1 MTFKGAIFHTRLRP
15 AMNYIILIPAFLF
28 FIALGL
34 PRRFERAVGYAM
46 VGLGGILGTAT
57 FLFGNSAI
65 YERINS
71 IAVIGATSFVLIR
84 FMTDSSAERSSSAG
98 AC

>member
-46 VGLGGILGTAT
+46 VGLGGILQ
-57 FLFGNSAI
+57 L
-65 YERINS
+65 
-71 IAVIGATSFVLIR
+71 L
-84 FMTDSSAERSSSAG
+84 SSSATPRFMN
-98 AC
+98 ALTASP